1 MSKILVTYATMS
13 GSTAGAALAIGEELL
28 HLGKEVDILPLEK
41 VIDPAEYGAMIIGA
55 PMVMGWHRSAL
66 KFLRQHR
73 AALQRI
79 PLAIF
84 VTALSLTS
92 TGEKEVND
100 VSLCVDGNLAKAPQN
115 SHRPNLKERY
125 SNIRR
130 YAAPILKAAQPARPV
145 SLAFFGGSLD
155 YRRLKIPALLFVMVV
170 IRTQAGDRRNW
181 QAIRS
186 WAQSLPALF
195 SPIQ

>member
-41 VIDPAEYGAMIIGA
+41 VIDPAEYGALI
-55 PMVMGWHRSAL
+55 
-66 KFLRQHR
+66 
-73 AALQRI
+73 
-79 PLAIF
+79 
-84 VTALSLTS
+84 S

-155 YRRLKIPALLFVMVV
+155 YQRLKIPALLFVMVV
-170 IRTQAGDRRNW
+170 IRAQAGDRRNW

>member
-1 MSKILVTYATMS
+1 MSKILVTYVTMS
-13 GSTAGAALAIGEELL
+13 GSTAGAALAIGEELI

-41 VIDPAEYGAMIIGA
+41 VTDPSAYGAIILGA

-66 KFLRQHR
+66 EFLRHHR
-73 AALQRI
+73 ADLQRI
-79 PLAIF
+79 PLALF

-92 TGEKEVND
+92 AGETEVND
-100 VSLCVDGNLAKAPQN
+100 VCLCVDGNLAKPPKN

-130 YAAPILKAAQPARPV
+130 YAAPILKAAQPSRPV

-155 YRRLKIPALLFVMVV
+155 YRHLKIPAMLFVMAV
-170 IRTQAGDRRNW
+170 IRAQPGDRRNW
-181 QAIRS
+181 PAIRS

-195 SPIQ
+195 SSIQ

>member
-13 GSTAGAALAIGEELL
+13 GSTARTALAIGEELI
-28 HLGKEVDILPLEK
+28 HQGKEVDIVPLEK
-41 VIDPAEYGAMIIGA
+41 VTDLAAYGAIVIGA

-66 KFLRQHR
+66 KFLRHHR
-73 AALQRI
+73 VDLQRI

-170 IRTQAGDRRNW
+170 IRAQAGDRRNW
-181 QAIRS
+181 PAIRS
-186 WAQSLPALF
+186 WAQRLPSLF